1 VDLKQEF
8 GKLLKNGFH
17 DAELTHSAIFNEN
30 GPKENSVI
38 TGYLSIANSY
48 INAAKAV
55 YICNAELAKPEV
67 SELFAEF
74 DAFSDEVMAN
84 ISSIVPLGNI
94 AVEPRHQWTNNHFPK
109 LKAVYEK
116 IA

>member
-8 GKLLKNGFH
+8 GNLLKNGFH

-55 YICNAELAKPEV
+55 YICNADLAKPEI
-67 SELFAEF
+67 SDFFAEF
-74 DAFSDEVMAN
+74 DSFSDEVMAN

-94 AVEPRHQWTNNHFPK
+94 AVVPKHQWTDKHFPK
-109 LKAVYEK
+109 LKKVFQT